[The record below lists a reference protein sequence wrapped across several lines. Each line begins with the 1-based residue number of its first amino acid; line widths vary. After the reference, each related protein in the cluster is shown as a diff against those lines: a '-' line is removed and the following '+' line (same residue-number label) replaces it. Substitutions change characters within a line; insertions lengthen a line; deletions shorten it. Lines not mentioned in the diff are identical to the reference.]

1 MVRSRVDTYSVP
13 ACCEWQVRLGE
24 KEALE
29 SVLRFFEQREA
40 LLPTLEYY
48 QERRLKRLG
57 LLDDSK
63 FGPRNLG
70 IAVEV
75 EQVEIERLNLQAVHG
90 LSGVGSGL
98 AGAYCIGDTGT
109 CHCSSML
116 KEQ

>member
-63 FGPRNLG
+63 FGL
-70 IAVEV
+70 
-75 EQVEIERLNLQAVHG
+75 
-90 LSGVGSGL
+90 
-98 AGAYCIGDTGT
+98 
-109 CHCSSML
+109 
-116 KEQ
+116 

>member
-1 MVRSRVDTYSVP
+1 M
-13 ACCEWQVRLGE
+13 RLGE

-63 FGPRNLG
+63 FVL
-70 IAVEV
+70 
-75 EQVEIERLNLQAVHG
+75 
-90 LSGVGSGL
+90 
-98 AGAYCIGDTGT
+98 
-109 CHCSSML
+109 
-116 KEQ
+116 